1 VAPHFYIYLKA
12 FQEGWDMA
20 SNFKITTDKK
30 NDGFGLQLNGDF
42 DATSA
47 WELIYAIKKL
57 PEDAIRVAIFTDG
70 LKDILPFGL
79 HVFHR
84 FMRSLNGQFTRIVF
98 TGSNASRLS
107 PHPPREVSYISAYS
121 SNFLNQPFKYVADL
135 KRD

>member
-1 VAPHFYIYLKA
+1 MKA

-20 SNFKITTDKK
+20 SNFEITTDQKS
-30 NDGFGLQLNGDF
+30 DGFGLKLAGDF

-57 PEDAIRVAIFTDG
+57 PEDAKRVAIFTDG

-84 FMRSLNGQFTRIVF
+84 FMQSLNGRSNRIVF

-107 PHPPREVSYISAYS
+107 PEIPKLVSYIRAYS
-121 SNFLNQPFKYVADL
+121 SNFMNQPFKYVADL